1 MLKLWL
7 VTALAIFLI
16 GCANGYRYGA
26 PEEVIID
33 TLGVDPYQYEVD
45 LADCKDYAAKI
56 DVSNRTVEGAA
67 EGAVVGAVLGAV
79 VGNSNT
85 SKRGAG
91 AGAVLGG
98 VKSNERARH
107 EQQRVV
113 KRCLQGRGYKVLN

>member
-7 VTALAIFLI
+7 SVAFALLLT
-16 GCANGYRYGA
+16 GCASGYRYGA
-26 PEEVIID
+26 PQEVIID
-33 TLGVDPYQYEVD
+33 TLGIDPYQYQVD
-45 LADCKDYAAKI
+45 LADCKDYAANI

-85 SKRGAG
+85 TKRGAG

-107 EQQRVV
+107 EQSKIV
-113 KRCLQGRGYKVLN
+113 KRCLKGRGYKVLN

>member
-7 VTALAIFLI
+7 SVAFAVLLA

-26 PEEVIID
+26 PQEVIID

-45 LADCKDYAAKI
+45 LADCKDYAANI
-56 DVSNRTVEGAA
+56 DVSTRTVEGAA

-85 SKRGAG
+85 TKRGAG

-107 EQQRVV
+107 DQRQIV
-113 KRCLQGRGYKVLN
+113 KRCLKGLGYKVLN